1 MFSAAEIF
9 MTDEKKIHVCHLV
22 YSFDV
27 GGLERVIANCIGALD
42 SKKYRHT
49 IIALTNVGDF
59 FSEINGAVESYSLQ
73 KKEGND
79 FETHLKL
86 YKILKKIKPDVLHSY
101 NLSTIEYQWIAF
113 FTRIKLR
120 VHAEHGRDSYD
131 MLGNVKK
138 YQILRRAMSPFIDYF
153 ISVSEDL
160 HFWLKNDVNI
170 SEKKLSLITNGID
183 TDYYQRFN
191 DSNKIHNNID
201 GKFIFG
207 HVSRLH
213 PIKNQEFLL
222 ESFELACDNSDHF
235 RETCIL
241 IIVGD
246 GPDRDK
252 LNEKVAKSDTLRD
265 RVVFT
270 GSKQNVKDYYNVF
283 DVFVMSSLAE
293 GIPLTL
299 LESMSM
305 ATPHL
310 VTSVGGIKEVVE
322 PDITGISLDEHEKQ
336 FLSQKMLALFE
347 NKDELNNMASNA
359 RRRIVEHYSLHKM
372 IDSYDRIY
380 KMACS

>member
-1 MFSAAEIF
+1 MIN
-9 MTDEKKIHVCHLV
+9 EKRIHVCHLV

-59 FSEINGAVESYSLQ
+59 FLQINGSVESYSLH
-73 KKEGND
+73 KKEGHD
-79 FETHLKL
+79 FETHIKL

-101 NLSTIEYQWIAF
+101 NLSTIEYQWLAF
-113 FTRIKLR
+113 LTRVKLR
-120 VHAEHGRDSYD
+120 IHAEHGRDSYD
-131 MLGNVKK
+131 MLGSVKK
-138 YQILRRAMSPFIDYF
+138 YQLLRKVMSPFIDYF

-160 HFWLKNDVNI
+160 HYWLKNEVNI

-183 TDYYQRFN
+183 TDFYQPF
-191 DSNKIHNNID
+191 DDADNKNNKFG

-207 HVSRLH
+207 HISRLH
-213 PIKNQEFLL
+213 PIKNQEFIL
-222 ESFELACDNSDHF
+222 ESFELACNSSQRF
-235 RETCIL
+235 AESCVL

-252 LNEKVAKSDTLRD
+252 LNKKVLKSDRLKS
-265 RVVFT
+265 RVFFT
-270 GSKQNVKDYYNVF
+270 GSKNDVKGYYNLF

-310 VTSVGGIKEVVE
+310 VTSVGGIKEVVK
-322 PDITGISLDEHEKQ
+322 PNITGISLDEDEKQ
-336 FLSQKMLALFE
+336 YFSQKMLDLFE
-347 NKDELNNMASNA
+347 TKEELNNMATNA
-359 RRRIVEHYSLHKM
+359 RQRVVEHYSLHKM
-372 IDSYDRIY
+372 IDSYDKIY
-380 KMACS
+380 EMACS

>member
-1 MFSAAEIF
+1 M
-9 MTDEKKIHVCHLV
+9 MDEKKIHVCHLV
-22 YSFDV
+22 YSFEV

-42 SKKYRHT
+42 SQKYRHT

-59 FSEINGAVESYSLQ
+59 FSEIKGNVESYSLQ
-73 KKEGND
+73 KREGND
-79 FETHLKL
+79 FGTHIKL
-86 YKILKKIKPDVLHSY
+86 YKVLKKIKPDVLHSY
-101 NLSTIEYQWIAF
+101 NLSTIEYQWVAF

-120 VHAEHGRDSYD
+120 IHAEHGRDSYD
-131 MLGNVKK
+131 MLGDVKK
-138 YQILRRAMSPFIDYF
+138 YQILRKVMSPFINYF

-160 HFWLKNDVNI
+160 HGWLKNDVNI

-183 TDYYQRFN
+183 TDYYQPFDN
-191 DSNKIHNNID
+191 NKIHNNFD

-222 ESFELACDNSDHF
+222 ESFKLACDNSEKF
-235 RETCIL
+235 KETCIL

-252 LNEKVAKSDTLRD
+252 LNEKVANSGTLQN
-265 RVVFT
+265 RVIFT
-270 GSKQNVKDYYNVF
+270 GSKKNVKDYYNLF

-310 VTSVGGIKEVVE
+310 VTSVGGIKEVVT
-322 PDITGISLDEHEKQ
+322 PDVTGISLDDNEKQ
-336 FLSQKMLALFE
+336 FLSQKMIALFE
-347 NKDELNNMASNA
+347 SKDELDNMASNA
-359 RRRIVEHYSLHKM
+359 RLRVVEQYSLHKM
-372 IDSYDRIY
+372 VDSYDRIY

>member
-1 MFSAAEIF
+1 M
-9 MTDEKKIHVCHLV
+9 MDDKKIHVCHLV

-42 SKKYRHT
+42 SEKYRHT

-59 FSEINGAVESYSLQ
+59 FSEINGNVESYSLQ

-79 FETHLKL
+79 FETHIKL

-101 NLSTIEYQWIAF
+101 NLSTIEYQWVAF

-131 MLGNVKK
+131 MLGDVKK
-138 YQILRRAMSPFIDYF
+138 YQILRKVMSPFIDYF
-153 ISVSEDL
+153 VSVSEDL
-160 HFWLKNDVNI
+160 HGWLKNDVNI

-183 TDYYQRFN
+183 TDYYQPFDN
-191 DSNKIHNNID
+191 NTVDSFE

-213 PIKNQEFLL
+213 PIKNQAFLL
-222 ESFELACDNSDHF
+222 ESFELACDNSEHF
-235 RETCIL
+235 REKCVL

-246 GPDRDK
+246 GPDKDK
-252 LNEKVAKSDTLRD
+252 LNEKVEKSDTLKN

-270 GSKQNVKDYYNVF
+270 GSQKNVKEYYNLF

-310 VTSVGGIKEVVE
+310 VTSVGGIKEVVM
-322 PDITGISLDEHEKQ
+322 PDVTGISLDDNEKQ
-336 FLSQKMLALFE
+336 YLSQKMIALFE
-347 NKDELNNMASNA
+347 NKDELDIMANNA
-359 RRRIVEHYSLHKM
+359 RQRVVEHYSLHKM
-372 IDSYDRIY
+372 INSYDKIY
-380 KMACS
+380 KMASS

>member
-1 MFSAAEIF
+1 

-59 FSEINGAVESYSLQ
+59 FSEINGPVESYSLQ
-73 KKEGND
+73 KKEGHD
-79 FETHLKL
+79 FGTHIKL
-86 YKILKKIKPDVLHSY
+86 YKILKKLKPDVLHSY
-101 NLSTIEYQWIAF
+101 NLSTIEYQWLAF

-138 YQILRRAMSPFIDYF
+138 YQMLRKAMSPFIDYF
-153 ISVSEDL
+153 VSVSEDL
-160 HFWLKNDVNI
+160 HGWLKNEVNI

-183 TDYYQRFN
+183 TDYYQPF
-191 DSNKIHNNID
+191 DDTDNKNNSFD

-213 PIKNQEFLL
+213 PIKNQEFML
-222 ESFELACDNSDHF
+222 ESFELACNQSERF
-235 RETCIL
+235 MESCIL

-252 LNEKVAKSDTLRD
+252 LDARVSESDILKS

-270 GSKQNVKDYYNVF
+270 GSKKDVKSYYNLF

-310 VTSVGGIKEVVE
+310 VTSVGGIKEVVK
-322 PDITGISLDEHEKQ
+322 PDITGISLDAGERQ
-336 FLSQKMLALFE
+336 SLSQKMIDLFE
-347 NKDELNNMASNA
+347 SKEELNSMANNA
-359 RRRIVEHYSLHKM
+359 RQRVVEHYSLHKM

>member
-1 MFSAAEIF
+1 MFLAAEID
-9 MTDEKKIHVCHLV
+9 MNDEKKIHVCHLV

-59 FSEINGAVESYSLQ
+59 FSQINGSVESYSLH
-73 KKEGND
+73 KKEGHD
-79 FETHLKL
+79 FETHIKL
-86 YKILKKIKPDVLHSY
+86 YKILKKVKPDVLHSY
-101 NLSTIEYQWIAF
+101 NLSTIEYQWLAF
-113 FTRIKLR
+113 LTRVKLR

-138 YQILRRAMSPFIDYF
+138 YQILRKAMSPFINYF
-153 ISVSEDL
+153 VSVSEDL
-160 HFWLKNDVNI
+160 HCWLKNEVNI

-183 TDYYQRFN
+183 TDFYQPF
-191 DSNKIHNNID
+191 DDTESKYNNFSE
-201 GKFIFG
+201 KFIFG

-213 PIKNQEFLL
+213 PIKNQKFLL
-222 ESFELACDNSDHF
+222 ESFELACKNSQNFMDS
-235 RETCIL
+235 CVL

-252 LNEKVAKSDTLRD
+252 LDARVAKSDVLTG

-270 GSKQNVKDYYNVF
+270 GSKKDVKSYYNLF

-310 VTSVGGIKEVVE
+310 VTSVGGIKEVVK
-322 PDITGISLDEHEKQ
+322 PDITGISLNDEEKQ
-336 FLSQKMLALFE
+336 HLSQKMIALFE
-347 NKDELNNMASNA
+347 SKGELDSMAHNA
-359 RRRIVEHYSLHKM
+359 RQRVVEHYSLHKM
-372 IDSYDRIY
+372 IDSYDKIY

>member
-1 MFSAAEIF
+1 M
-9 MTDEKKIHVCHLV
+9 MDEKKIHICHLV
-22 YSFDV
+22 YSFEV

-49 IIALTNVGDF
+49 IIALTNVGEF
-59 FSEINGAVESYSLQ
+59 FSEINGNVESYSLQ

-79 FETHLKL
+79 FGTHLKL

-101 NLSTIEYQWIAF
+101 NLSTIEYQWVAF

-131 MLGNVKK
+131 MLGDVKK
-138 YQILRRAMSPFIDYF
+138 YQMLRRVMSPFIDYF
-153 ISVSEDL
+153 VSVSEDL
-160 HFWLKNDVNI
+160 HGWLKNEVNI

-183 TDYYQRFN
+183 TDYYQPFDQNNNEFN
-191 DSNKIHNNID
+191 AFEN
-201 GKFIFG
+201 KFIFG

-213 PIKNQEFLL
+213 PIKNQEFILA
-222 ESFELACDNSDHF
+222 SFELACNNSPCF
-235 RETCIL
+235 RENCIL
-241 IIVGD
+241 MIVGD

-252 LNEKVAKSDTLRD
+252 LNEKVAESITLKN
-265 RVVFT
+265 RVFFT
-270 GSKQNVKDYYNVF
+270 GSKKNVKDYYNLF

-310 VTSVGGIKEVVE
+310 VTSVGGIKEVVK
-322 PDITGISLDEHEKQ
+322 PNITGISLNDDEKQ
-336 FLSQKMLALFE
+336 YLSQKMIILFE
-347 NKDELNNMASNA
+347 SKDELKNMAYNA
-359 RRRIVEHYSLHKM
+359 RQRIVEQYSLHKM
-372 IDSYDRIY
+372 IDSYDKIY